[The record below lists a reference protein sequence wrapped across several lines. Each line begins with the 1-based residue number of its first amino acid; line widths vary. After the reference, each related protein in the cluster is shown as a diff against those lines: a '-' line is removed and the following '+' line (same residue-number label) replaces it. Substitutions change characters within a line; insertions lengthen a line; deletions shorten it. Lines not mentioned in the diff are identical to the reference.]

1 MKYSTKMINSCR
13 YVPLKERVPDYDDV
27 TDKSSQINGTKDLA
41 RPSPKKEIFSKRGF
55 RKRRRKSCQYIAS
68 KKGTHRATS
77 QNTFWIRYHGNT
89 ISYVNAG
96 NLYNQRYSDEPGSI
110 VDEVDE
116 EDNACYYRSP
126 ASEIETEDR
135 SPIMLATTDL
145 PQLKQKPRIKKR
157 RNREIEAHVI
167 KRQKDPTID
176 LLPPHKYFFCN
187 LIMCQCIT
195 LSK

>member
-1 MKYSTKMINSCR
+1 MINSCR

-27 TDKSSQINGTKDLA
+27 TDNSSQINGTKDLA

-116 EDNACYYRSP
+116 EDNACYYRSR
-126 ASEIETEDR
+126 AIETETEDKEVEEQGNRR
-135 SPIMLATTDL
+135 SCHYKA
-145 PQLKQKPRIKKR
+145 KR
-157 RNREIEAHVI
+157 S
-167 KRQKDPTID
+167 
-176 LLPPHKYFFCN
+176 YY
-187 LIMCQCIT
+187 
-195 LSK
+195 